1 MRVAVLNRI
10 QWRKPVAS
18 AIMVWLLVGFG
29 QGAGSRGTC
38 LAVDAVDVPYEHFA
52 EIEVT
57 LSESLTPARLVTLP
71 QAPGSHVRLLD
82 AGKRATAQL
91 AAHVVGDLIE
101 QGHDVTVL
109 RDFLLSRKET
119 QTVDASFRSDKVI
132 GDSNDTE
139 YAISEWAW
147 VHSDIVLS
155 DAPSGAVVTC
165 VDVHYEIQHPAVEEL
180 WVDLCDENQTRRRD
194 LWFMRDRQEPDLCET
209 VTGITAFR
217 GEQANQLWKL
227 RATDVRLGHVGTITS
242 WWIKVYYEG
251 PWDVGTHDDRDHP
264 VVVADRVPFSGTTGG
279 ATGEMETRCGYRDA
293 LDVWHSYTAT
303 QTGPVTIRA
312 HSDVFDTT
320 LAVFDRWGVE
330 RACGDDDCEG
340 TDSVVVMPMTTGM
353 EYLIRVAGYDYET
366 GEYSLTVTP
375 HLTVLAAAPDHPDP
389 ADGTDVDRTEI
400 TLSWGDEPDSL
411 DIAEE
416 QQGAVRFDQ
425 TGRREPATIYGRD
438 DRMEEY
444 EVTDSRI
451 LAAGRATAVLIHESN
466 LVDRGDGT
474 FQLDA
479 QSFAWWYQWLDP
491 LETGHALCPDEPFQ
505 DQPSAGIC
513 TGVLVG
519 SDWIATAGHCVECDR
534 ASDVA
539 VVFDFVMAD
548 ALTPTTIL
556 RADQVYW
563 IDEVIAS
570 QVGCP
575 DWGLVRLDR
584 KVVGRTPLSLRRR
597 GRVPDDQE
605 LLVIGHP
612 WGIPRKY
619 DVGAVVR
626 ENTEPTFF
634 QANLD
639 TYQGHSGSPVIHLD
653 SMEVEGIVCRG
664 MEEFVEDVA
673 SGCDRSLV
681 CPDDGCPSGDGP
693 QWEDVTRATT
703 FGMMVPVYDV
713 YLGTDPTGM
722 VLAASDLVV
731 TRFRPQGLKK
741 DTTYYWQVVARNAY
755 GRTEGPLWSFRTT
768 LSPGY
773 EPSLSQESAES
784 ISKTSESPI
793 GD

>member
-1 MRVAVLNRI
+1 
-10 QWRKPVAS
+10 
-18 AIMVWLLVGFG
+18 
-29 QGAGSRGTC
+29 
-38 LAVDAVDVPYEHFA
+38 
-52 EIEVT
+52 
-57 LSESLTPARLVTLP
+57 
-71 QAPGSHVRLLD
+71 
-82 AGKRATAQL
+82 
-91 AAHVVGDLIE
+91 
-101 QGHDVTVL
+101 
-109 RDFLLSRKET
+109 
-119 QTVDASFRSDKVI
+119 
-132 GDSNDTE
+132 
-139 YAISEWAW
+139 
-147 VHSDIVLS
+147 
-155 DAPSGAVVTC
+155 
-165 VDVHYEIQHPAVEEL
+165 
-180 WVDLCDENQTRRRD
+180 
-194 LWFMRDRQEPDLCET
+194 MRDHQEPNLSET
-209 VTGITAFR
+209 VTGITEFR
-217 GEQANQLWKL
+217 GEQANQTWRL
-227 RATDVRLGHVGTITS
+227 RATDVRLGRVGTIAS

-251 PWDVGTHDDRDHP
+251 PWEVGTHDDRDHP
-264 VVVADRVPFSGTTGG
+264 VVVTDGVPFRGTTSG
-279 ATGEMETRCGYRDA
+279 ATGETESRCGYRDV
-293 LDVWHSYTAT
+293 LDVWHCYTAA

-320 LAVFDRWGVE
+320 LAVFDRLGIE

-340 TDSVVVMPMTTGM
+340 TDSVVVMPMTAGR
-353 EYLIRVAGYDYET
+353 EYLIRVAGYDYGT
-366 GEYSLTVTP
+366 GEYSLTILP
-375 HLTVLAAAPDHPDP
+375 HTSGLAARPSHPNP
-389 ADGTDVDRTEI
+389 LHGAIIDGAEI
-400 TLSWGDEPDSL
+400 ALSWEEDSGAL
-411 DIAEE
+411 DGAEE
-416 QQGAVRFDQ
+416 QEYADWFSRAP
-425 TGRREPATIYGRD
+425 GRDLTTIYGDD

-444 EVTDSRI
+444 EVMDSRI

-474 FQLDA
+474 FRVDA

-491 LETGHALCPDEPFQ
+491 LETGNALCPDEPFQ

-519 SDWIATAGHCVECDR
+519 SDLIATAGHCVECDR

-548 ALTPTTIL
+548 ALTPPTIL

-570 QVGCP
+570 QAGYP

-612 WGIPRKY
+612 WGMPRKY

-639 TYQGHSGSPVIHLD
+639 TYQGHSGSPVVNLD

-681 CPDDGCPSGDGP
+681 CPDDGCPSDDGP

-703 FGMMVPVYDV
+703 FSMMVPVYDV

-731 TRFRPQGLKK
+731 ERFRPQGLKK
-741 DTTYYWQVVARNAY
+741 DATYYWQVVARNAY
-755 GRTEGPLWSFRTT
+755 GRVEGPIWSFRTA

-773 EPSLSQESAES
+773 EPPRSKESAGS
-784 ISKTSESPI
+784 ISKTDESPI
-793 GD
+793 GN